1 MSGQVNVGCS
11 LCVNVICAMVAS
23 CLAQQPVTTLN
34 RQKGDMKGL
43 YVPREEMSNSYL
55 ARRRWR

>member
-1 MSGQVNVGCS
+1 MFGQVNDGCS

-23 CLAQQPVTTLN
+23 CLAQQAVTALD

-43 YVPREEMSNSYL
+43 YVPGEEMSISYL